1 MAIISRRFTFLYLK
15 FSIDTLYFKTSML
28 EDGQISLDSWEM
40 PASRSEEDATVM
52 TVLSMGRRERKNS
65 ENPEKWISY
74 HLSVSDHVSTVL
86 C

>member
-1 MAIISRRFTFLYLK
+1 
-15 FSIDTLYFKTSML
+15 
-28 EDGQISLDSWEM
+28 M

-65 ENPEKWISY
+65 ENPENWISY